1 MIGFIALVDE
11 LEGGITDGYNS
22 DGYVILPVVGITW
35 GRYIIFA
42 YGGRVGGLVC
52 YLAYDGWVYE
62 WVGGYNMGWVCQ
74 PAHLPE
80 RHHPHGA
87 TQALQQYTV
96 KPQQ

>member
-1 MIGFIALVDE
+1 MVED
-11 LEGGITDGYNS
+11 
-22 DGYVILPVVGITW
+22 
-35 GRYIIFA
+35 
-42 YGGRVGGLVC
+42 GGLVC